1 MRGNLLKRLTIFTTL
16 MLVAAGCAGDKSN
29 VAPTAVQ
36 GANQQ
41 EAVTK
46 GGELT
51 FGVAASPGGLDP
63 NVFPGAGDYRIM
75 RSIFDSLIVQ
85 MPDQTFKPWLATEWT
100 VSPDAKSY
108 TFKLRKDVKF
118 HDGTPFN
125 AAAVKYNFDRIVN
138 PDTKSRFAVTLIG
151 PYESSEVID
160 EFTVKVNLK
169 SPYSAFLSSLSQ
181 AFLGIVSP
189 AAAQKY
195 GENLAKNP
203 VGTGPFKFV
212 SWVENAAITLDRN
225 PDYNWGPPIA
235 QNKGAAYIDK
245 LTFKIIPEEA
255 TRIGSVQS
263 GQISAVETVPPQNL
277 ISLKNDPNI
286 TLIEAESAGIPFTL
300 MLNQDHA
307 PWNELK
313 ARKAVQLAIDV
324 DTIVKTLYLGTYK
337 RAWSPL
343 TPSVLGYNTSLENS
357 IKPDIPKANQLL
369 DELGWVRGADGI
381 RAKNGKPLSLYFV
394 TSTPNREKRN
404 DIAAMIQQQLKQVGI
419 QVNVEITTSTNAQT
433 IVMDKGTNDLYG
445 VSNVTGDPDIL
456 RSFFHTNAIPK
467 EGRWGHNHTHLS
479 DPQLDKWLEEG
490 LKEQDPQKRSEVYKK
505 IQSYVVE
512 NAIGFPIYIFPYTVA
527 SAKTAKGLKFD
538 ALGYPL
544 FYDAYVVKK

>member
-1 MRGNLLKRLTIFTTL
+1 MLKRLSIFTTL
-16 MLVAAGCAGDKSN
+16 MLVAAGCSGEKSA
-29 VAPTAVQ
+29 VAPAASPI
-36 GANQQ
+36 ANQQ
-41 EAVTK
+41 QETVTK

-51 FGVAASPGGLDP
+51 FGVASSPGGLDP
-63 NVFPGAGDYRIM
+63 NVYPGAADYRIM
-75 RSIFDSLIVQ
+75 RSIFDSLVVQ
-85 MPDQTFKPWLATEWT
+85 MPDQSFKPWLATEWT
-100 VSPDAKSY
+100 VSPDSKSY

-138 PDTKSRFAVTLIG
+138 PGTKSRFAVTLIG

-212 SWVENAAITLDRN
+212 SWVENAAITLDKN

-235 QNKGAAYIDK
+235 QNIGPAYIDK

-277 ISLKNDPNI
+277 ISLKSDPNI
-286 TLIEAESAGIPFTL
+286 TLIEAESTGIPFTL
-300 MLNQDHA
+300 MLNQDHV

-313 ARKAVQLAIDV
+313 ARKAVQLAIDM

-343 TPSVLGYNTSLENS
+343 TPSVLGYNASLENS
-357 IKPDIPKANQLL
+357 FKPDIAKANQLL
-369 DELGWVRGADGI
+369 DELGWTRGTEGI
-381 RAKNGKPLSLYFV
+381 RSKNGKPLSIYFV

-404 DIAAMIQQQLKQVGI
+404 DIAAMIQQLLKQVGI

-433 IVMDKGTNDLYG
+433 IVMDKGANDLYG

-479 DPQLDKWLEEG
+479 DPQLDKWLEDG
-490 LKEQDPQKRSEVYKK
+490 LQEQDPKKRSEIYKK

-512 NAIGFPIYIFPYTVA
+512 NAIGFPVYIFPYTVA
-527 SAKTAKGLKFD
+527 AAKTTKGLKFD
-538 ALGYPL
+538 TLGYPL
-544 FYDAYVVKK
+544 FYDASVVKK